1 MSLRNISMVF
11 LYRPSNNKVLWY
23 RQGPWVFQHD
33 VDVISDSKI
42 SVFDNNLDNFTKSRV
57 DGASSIVIFDFEKND
72 ISRPYD
78 KAFLKNDIFTMTG
91 GLHRILENGDVFVE
105 ATDSGRL
112 VRIDKMGN
120 IKWEYINRASNNNIY
135 LLNWSRYY
143 KSLNENILKKIKNKN
158 CD

>member
-1 MSLRNISMVF
+1 M
-11 LYRPSNNKVLWY
+11 
-23 RQGPWVFQHD
+23 
-33 VDVISDSKI
+33 
-42 SVFDNNLDNFTKSRV
+42 DNFTKSRV

-120 IKWEYINRASNNNIY
+120 IKWEYINRASNNKIY

-143 KSLNENILKKIKNKN
+143 KSLNENVLKKIKNNN